1 MKTVKIFLRSIEQD
15 GKKRLALFDSNRN
28 AGIDNLT
35 TFVLPGSTV
44 IWTMDCCSG
53 IKTISKIYS
62 KTGKRNV
69 FKMDPRKRFLCKG
82 LFMNI
87 SREAEGE
94 EAYGIDYILCD
105 GSSHSIDPLIKI
117 IPPKG

>member
-1 MKTVKIFLRSIEQD
+1 MKTVKIYLRSIEQE

-28 AGIDNLT
+28 AGIDDLT
-35 TFVLPGSTV
+35 TIVQRGATV
-44 IWTMDCCSG
+44 IWTTDCCSG
-53 IKTISKIYS
+53 IKSITKVFSK
-62 KTGKRNV
+62 KGKRNV
-69 FKMDPRKRFLCKG
+69 FKTDPRKRFLCKG
-82 LFMNI
+82 LVLNI

-117 IPPKG
+117 PPPQ

>member
-1 MKTVKIFLRSIEQD
+1 MKTVKILLRSIEQD
-15 GKKRLALFDSNRN
+15 GKKRLAMFDSNRN
-28 AGIDNLT
+28 SGIDNLT
-35 TFVLPGSTV
+35 TIVPRGATV
-44 IWTMDCCSG
+44 IWTMDCNSG

-62 KTGKRNV
+62 KSGKRNV

-82 LFMNI
+82 LFLNI

-105 GSSHSIDPLIKI
+105 GTPHSIDPTIKI
-117 IPPKG
+117 PPPQ